1 MFSPEGQ
8 RSDGGFA
15 YNAEHGRGEPR
26 SVDRSERDEQAFSDN
41 AEANKHPG
49 AGKILQSHVV
59 IDKPTLPQGGTD
71 KPTFK
76 PYFAFM
82 YMLEPAKEVATVPT
96 MLHDM
101 SRTRIASDKHLHLFL
116 AGLPS
121 CKPWQRWCVAD
132 SGASYMYQQDDKYV
146 FNTEPTDSK

>member
-1 MFSPEGQ
+1 
-8 RSDGGFA
+8 
-15 YNAEHGRGEPR
+15 
-26 SVDRSERDEQAFSDN
+26 
-41 AEANKHPG
+41 
-49 AGKILQSHVV
+49 
-59 IDKPTLPQGGTD
+59 
-71 KPTFK
+71 
-76 PYFAFM
+76 M

-132 SGASYMYQQDDKYV
+132 SGAFYMYQQDDKYV
-146 FNTEPTDSK
+146 FNAEPTDSKVSGIDGLSIAIKSYGTFACSVAVRNGPGKQHYPLPITNVAFTLNNSR